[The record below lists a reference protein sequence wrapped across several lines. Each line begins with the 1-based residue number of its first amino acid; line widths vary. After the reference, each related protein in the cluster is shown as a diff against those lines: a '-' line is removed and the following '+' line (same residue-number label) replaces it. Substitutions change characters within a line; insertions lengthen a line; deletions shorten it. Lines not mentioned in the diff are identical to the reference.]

1 MEETDAQIEE
11 VQASIERVIAR
22 IEQNLTR
29 IDLKLKATSFVLA
42 KAMQDQ
48 QPDMTEYTT
57 QSFYDPTQ
65 LPDNRDW
72 YAEDTILN
80 AYGRSIYQ
88 DVDLGEYSRN
98 DPMAV
103 YEEEIN
109 RNNNNISRLE
119 AELEELENE
128 LNE

>member
-1 MEETDAQIEE
+1 M
-11 VQASIERVIAR
+11 IAR
-22 IEQNLTR
+22 IEANLTR

-57 QSFYDPTQ
+57 QSFYDPIQ
-65 LPDNRDW
+65 IPDATDW
-72 YAEDTILN
+72 YAESTILD
-80 AYGRSIYQ
+80 AYGRSVYQ
-88 DVDLGEYSRN
+88 DANLDEYARN

>member
-1 MEETDAQIEE
+1 
-11 VQASIERVIAR
+11 
-22 IEQNLTR
+22 
-29 IDLKLKATSFVLA
+29 
-42 KAMQDQ
+42 MQDQ

-72 YAEDTILN
+72 YAEDTILD

-88 DVDLGEYSRN
+88 NVDLGEYSRN